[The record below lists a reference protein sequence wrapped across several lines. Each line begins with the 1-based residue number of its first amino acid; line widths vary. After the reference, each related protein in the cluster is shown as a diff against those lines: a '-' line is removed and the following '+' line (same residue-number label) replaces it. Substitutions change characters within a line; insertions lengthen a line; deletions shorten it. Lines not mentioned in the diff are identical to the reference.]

1 MHYEKFQDG
10 TVKCIEDEI
19 PFEVPNSWAWTRICN
34 IATVKGGKRIPKG
47 MTFSNKE
54 TNHAYI
60 RVIDMKNDTVNLSN
74 LKYIDDNVF
83 DAIQNYIVS
92 KDDLYITIAGTI
104 GVVGEIPLELDG
116 MNLTENAAK
125 ISAIEIEK
133 SYLCLV
139 LQSAYC
145 QKQFHQ
151 KTYQVAMPK
160 LGLERICSTLIPMC
174 SLKTQKQILEY
185 AKTALSS
192 VNFIEKSKNSLAN
205 SILCTKSKI
214 LDLAIRGKLV
224 PQDPNEE
231 PASVLLE
238 RIQAEKEELI
248 KQGKIKRDKNDSVI
262 FRGDDNSYYEKFR
275 DGMVK
280 CIEDE
285 IPFETPKG
293 WVWCRLKM
301 LGQYKKGPFG
311 SSITKSMFVPDE
323 PNCIKV
329 YEQKNAINKDASLG
343 TYFITNEKFQTLKP
357 FEVFPNDIIVSCAGT
372 IGETYVLPTDIRQ
385 GIINQ
390 ALMKITL
397 FDLSI
402 LEFYLIYFDSVLK
415 VSANSQGHGV
425 ALKNIPPFGVLKQY
439 LIPLPPLDE
448 QKRIVYKINNL
459 FEKIDC
465 MEQSFK

>member
-1 MHYEKFQDG
+1 MQ
-10 TVKCIEDEI
+10 
-19 PFEVPNSWAWTRICN
+19 S
-34 IATVKGGKRIPKG
+34 
-47 MTFSNKE
+47 
-54 TNHAYI
+54 
-60 RVIDMKNDTVNLSN
+60 
-74 LKYIDDNVF
+74 
-83 DAIQNYIVS
+83 
-92 KDDLYITIAGTI
+92 
-104 GVVGEIPLELDG
+104 
-116 MNLTENAAK
+116 
-125 ISAIEIEK
+125 
-133 SYLCLV
+133 SY
-139 LQSAYC
+139 
-145 QKQFHQ
+145 F
-151 KTYQVAMPK
+151 
-160 LGLERICSTLIPMC
+160 
-174 SLKTQKQILEY
+174 
-185 AKTALSS
+185 
-192 VNFIEKSKNSLAN
+192 
-205 SILCTKSKI
+205 
-214 LDLAIRGKLV
+214 
-224 PQDPNEE
+224 
-231 PASVLLE
+231 
-238 RIQAEKEELI
+238 
-248 KQGKIKRDKNDSVI
+248 
-262 FRGDDNSYYEKFR
+262 EKFR

-390 ALMKITL
+390 ALMKITV
-397 FDLSI
+397 FELSI